1 MSHSKQKQSQD
12 KLSQIKRNQQ
22 TEKKNSAQLLEE
34 ARQRENQM
42 TEDMTKIQ
50 VNRQEQNNKIQRFF
64 LMQFDQFFLQK
75 ALLTWAVV

>member
-1 MSHSKQKQSQD
+1 MHTCFNVLSPCFPHSKQKQSQD

-34 ARQRENQM
+34 ARQRENSM

-50 VNRQEQNNKIQRFF
+50 VHYY
-64 LMQFDQFFLQK
+64 LQ
-75 ALLTWAVV
+75 